1 MLKLEI
7 KRPAYDCLIDLQIKQ
22 FRQVMLSIIRLTKEP
37 YPHDSQKLA
46 EYPYHRVDIG
56 EFRIIY
62 DIVNEETVRI
72 ILVGKRNDGEI
83 YKRLR
88 NMRPLQ

>member
-7 KRPAYDCLIDLQIKQ
+7 KRPAYDCLTGLQAKQ
-22 FRQVMLSIIRLTKEP
+22 FRQVMLSIIALTKNP
-37 YPHDSQKLA
+37 YPNDSKKLA
-46 EYPYHRVDIG
+46 GYPYYRVDAG

-62 DIVNEETVRI
+62 DIESDETVRVI
-72 ILVGKRNDGEI
+72 IAGKRNDDEV

-88 NMRPLQ
+88 NLCS